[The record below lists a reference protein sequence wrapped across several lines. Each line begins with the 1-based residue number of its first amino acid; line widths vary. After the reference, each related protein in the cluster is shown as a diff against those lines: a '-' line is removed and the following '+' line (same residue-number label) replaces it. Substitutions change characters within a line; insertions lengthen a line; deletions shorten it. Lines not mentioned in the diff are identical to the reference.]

1 MLTREER
8 VGFEPMKCFLLNNFD
23 VLALDHSAT
32 FSNEILQ
39 EIRFLEGMFNLFEE
53 QKINVA

>member
-8 VGFEPMKCFLLNNFD
+8 VGFEPMNSFLLNNFD
-23 VLALDHSAT
+23 LFTLDQSAT

-39 EIRFLEGMFNLFEE
+39 EVRFLEGIFNLFEE
-53 QKINVA
+53 QKINFV